1 MAPQAVERQG
11 TKAGSKKRLPQPK
24 AYVASTVSDGGAPK
38 FAFEKTPPLLSL
50 VVPCFNEQD
59 VLPLFFARVIDELE
73 RIDGID
79 FEIVCVNDG
88 SRDGTLAVLLG
99 ACRADARIRVVD
111 LSRNFGK
118 EAALSAALAEARGDI
133 IVPIDADLQD
143 PPQLIAR
150 MVEKWREGYDVVLAK
165 RMDRSADTL
174 LKRWTASAFYRLH
187 NALSDVSIPENAG
200 DFRLISREVANAL
213 AQLPER
219 HRFMKGLF
227 AWVGFQTAEIEY
239 RREPRAAGKTKFSFW
254 KLWNFA
260 MEGVT
265 SFSTLPMRIWTYIGT
280 FVALCAVIRAVM
292 LTVRTLIWGVDV
304 PGYASLA
311 TAILLLGGVQLIGI
325 GILGEYVGRIYF
337 EVKGR
342 PIYIVK
348 GRHGSRV

>member
-1 MAPQAVERQG
+1 MKSVTFDEHAVKPRVG
-11 TKAGSKKRLPQPK
+11 PRLSPR
-24 AYVASTVSDGGAPK
+24 TVSADAGAMAGDSHEAP
-38 FAFEKTPPLLSL
+38 TLLSV
-50 VVPCFNEQD
+50 VVPCYNEQE
-59 VLPLFFARVIDELE
+59 VLPLFFERIVDELE
-73 RIDGID
+73 RIADID

-88 SRDGTLAVLLG
+88 SRDNTLAVLLG
-99 ACRADARIRVVD
+99 ACRADARIRAID

-118 EAALSAALAEARGDI
+118 EAALSAAIAEARGDI

-143 PPQLIAR
+143 PPELIAR
-150 MVEKWREGYDVVLAK
+150 MIEKWREGYDVVLAK

-174 LKRWTASAFYRLH
+174 AKRWAAAAFYRLH
-187 NALSDVSIPENAG
+187 NALSDVEIPENAG
-200 DFRLISREVANAL
+200 DFRLISRDVADAL
-213 AQLPER
+213 VQLPER

-227 AWVGFQTAEIEY
+227 AWVGFRAAEIEY
-239 RREPRAAGKTKFSFW
+239 KREPRAAGKTKFSFW

-260 MEGVT
+260 VEGVT

-280 FVALCAVIRAVM
+280 FVAFCAVVRAVM

-311 TAILLLGGVQLIGI
+311 TAILLLGGIQLIGL

-342 PIYIVK
+342 PIYVVR
-348 GRHGSRV
+348 GRYGSRV